1 MRSARTYVRVEGGAQ
16 NDAWGGGLWS
26 IIAPLLY
33 ILGFKNDFASCVTL
47 LELSIGIANLSQ
59 RIDLSDRDLEAA
71 GGQQPS

>member
-1 MRSARTYVRVEGGAQ
+1 
-16 NDAWGGGLWS
+16 
-26 IIAPLLY
+26 
-33 ILGFKNDFASCVTL
+33 VTL